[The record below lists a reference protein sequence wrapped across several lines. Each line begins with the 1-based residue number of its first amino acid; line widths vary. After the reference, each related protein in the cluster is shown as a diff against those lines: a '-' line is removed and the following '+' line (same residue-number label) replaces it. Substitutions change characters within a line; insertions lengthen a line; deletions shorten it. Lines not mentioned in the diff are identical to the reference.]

1 MRLFHPIRNEVSL
14 GNFVLAVPEGNVNKV
29 SVDQV
34 RMMTILTNT
43 AVRFGIKPKEAER
56 FVKFLIVGTLG
67 FAIDFGLLAIL
78 VEVVGV
84 PRLVEEVT
92 GLSPTIGLIA
102 ANTISFT
109 AAVLSNFS
117 LNRYWTY
124 PESRT
129 KRKRVQLP
137 QFTLVSVVG
146 LLLNNAIL
154 ALLHTP
160 FDRLLVN
167 FKGMP
172 IAVNGYIPAKI
183 VATVVVL
190 FWNFFINRYWTYS
203 NVE

>member
-1 MRLFHPIRNEVSL
+1 
-14 GNFVLAVPEGNVNKV
+14 
-29 SVDQV
+29 
-34 RMMTILTNT
+34 MMTILTNT

-56 FVKFLIVGTLG
+56 FVKFLVVGTLG
-67 FAIDFGLLAIL
+67 FVIDFGLLTFL
-78 VEVVGV
+78 VELVGMPEFV
-84 PRLVEEVT
+84 MAVT
-92 GLSPTIGLIA
+92 GLSHTVGLIS

-117 LNRYWTY
+117 FNRYWTY
-124 PESRT
+124 PESRS

-137 QFTLVSVVG
+137 QFTLVSVIG

-160 FDRLLVN
+160 FDRLLAN

-172 IAVNGYIPAKI
+172 FTVNGYIPAKI
-183 VATVVVL
+183 VATIVVL
-190 FWNFFINRYWTYS
+190 FWNFYINRYWTYS

>member
-1 MRLFHPIRNEVSL
+1 
-14 GNFVLAVPEGNVNKV
+14 
-29 SVDQV
+29 
-34 RMMTILTNT
+34 MMTILTNT

-67 FAIDFGLLAIL
+67 FVIDFGLLAVL
-78 VEVVGV
+78 VEVAEM
-84 PRLVEEVT
+84 PELIMTIT
-92 GLSPTIGLIA
+92 GLPHTIGLIA

-109 AAVLSNFS
+109 AAVISNFS

-137 QFTLVSVVG
+137 QFTLVSIIG
-146 LLLNNAIL
+146 LVLNNAIL

-172 IAVNGYIPAKI
+172 FTVNGYIPAKI